1 MSTLPYGRS
10 DSRGWIFASGGS
22 LLAHAAVAAL
32 LLGGV
37 QPFLSLPDAEPD
49 GPRYTVTLQ
58 PLDSDTLAG
67 LELRDGLAG
76 AEALA
81 ESAAEVPPLEPVDTT
96 EDSLSADPGPDPEV
110 LAPEP
115 EPDTPEPVVPET
127 LEPEVVP
134 PDPAPPEAETA
145 TPVEAETLEPE
156 LETLSPVVADPVP
169 QDSPLSPLIPEDS
182 NPLIP
187 ETLSALPASSA
198 ETISATPVAPVASG
212 STLTAAADPQGG
224 LQPVSLVAP
233 ETSAAPTAPTGETA
247 SAAPARPVASAQDL
261 AVGDLI
267 RQIRNNGGPDCLL
280 TLPRRDGA
288 EGVGLDMMA
297 AQDTAFATFSD
308 TVLTQTDAALRQTR
322 TLLDPRQCPAV
333 DYVRG
338 NRDYPATRLG
348 LRLESRS
355 VASGG
360 RITGVLR
367 GTAGKY
373 VALLLVDN
381 NGVVQ
386 DLQRFLSQ
394 SGNFT
399 RFDVPVTRAGPQR
412 DTAQMLLAVA
422 SPSPL
427 RQIRDRSGRLA
438 ADVFSDL
445 PGSLS
450 GRAAL
455 AIATFDVR

>member
-1 MSTLPYGRS
+1 VSILPYGRS

-22 LLAHAAVAAL
+22 FATHAGVAVL
-32 LLGGV
+32 LLGGL
-37 QPFLSLPDAEPD
+37 QPLLMPAPPTPEA
-49 GPRYTVTLQ
+49 PRYSVTLQ

-76 AEALA
+76 ADPLQEGADAEALA
-81 ESAAEVPPLEPVDTT
+81 PVTDPA
-96 EDSLSADPGPDPEV
+96 DSLSAEDGDEDRVAAIDPEPADPTPQ
-110 LAPEP
+110 LTPAPVN
-115 EPDTPEPVVPET
+115 PEPVVA
-127 LEPEVVP
+127 EPVT
-134 PDPAPPEAETA
+134 PDPLATDTEQAETA
-145 TPVEAETLEPE
+145 ALV
-156 LETLSPVVADPVP
+156 PVVAPPAPV
-169 QDSPLSPLIPEDS
+169 DSPVSPLIPEDT

-187 ETLSALPASSA
+187 ETLSALPAA
-198 ETISATPVAPVASG
+198 GVEPITAAPVAAPG
-212 STLTAAADPQGG
+212 TTGAAAVVAPDSS

-233 ETSAAPTAPTGETA
+233 QPAPDAAAQEAAAA
-247 SAAPARPVASAQDL
+247 SAASRPVASAQDL

-267 RQIRNNGGPDCLL
+267 RKIRDNGGPECLL

-288 EGVGLDMMA
+288 DGVGLDMMA
-297 AQDTAFATFSD
+297 AQDTSFADFSR
-308 TVLTQTDAALRQTR
+308 TVLAQTETDLRQTR

-333 DYVRG
+333 DYVRD

-348 LRLESRS
+348 LRIDAPT

-360 RITGVLR
+360 RLTGVLR
-367 GTAGKY
+367 GTGGKY

-422 SPSPL
+422 STSPL
-427 RQIRDRSGRLA
+427 QQLRERSDLLA
-438 ADVFSDL
+438 ADVFSGL
-445 PGSLS
+445 QGTLT
-450 GRAAL
+450 GREAL
-455 AIATFDVR
+455 AITTFDVR